1 MLRKKIDLLLKP
13 VWTTRDI
20 MAYFKVGRDKATR
33 MKEEVILKGNG
44 AVPLSD
50 YEVFTDTCIKMF
62 CNHSVAEEMEIL
74 KNACLAY
81 EKK

>member
-1 MLRKKIDLLLKP
+1 MLRKKVDLLLKP

-20 MAYFKVGRDKATR
+20 MAYFKVGRDKATK

-50 YEVFTDTCIKMF
+50 YEVFADVVIKMF
-62 CNHSVAEEMEIL
+62 TNHSVSEEMEIL
-74 KNACLAY
+74 KNAVLAY